1 VKTSIASSAHVSA
14 GPHGRPGRIHAFT
27 RSRTH
32 GAGLP
37 PYEYTLPQR
46 LRFWART
53 RADAVAFR
61 QKDCGIWRPY
71 TWADYDRLARHFG
84 LGLARLGVTR
94 GGHVAIVAESRKEW
108 VIAQLGIGMVGAVT
122 VGIYATSPA
131 NEIEYLLELSDAT
144 VAVCEDQEQVDKVL
158 EVRDRLPLLEHV
170 VVMDPRGLRH
180 YDRERLHDFDAV
192 VAAGAEAERAT
203 PGLIDERLAGQT
215 GADVAL
221 MIFTSGSTG
230 RPKGAMISYANISA
244 VARSAIEMY
253 GFDARDTL
261 VSYLPLCHV
270 AEQTFSVFLPLAV
283 GATVNF
289 GESLRTVQ
297 ADLREISPRI
307 FLAVPRIWE
316 KLHASMYIKI
326 AEAGGLRRRLFERAF
341 AAVRGFAVR
350 PRASWTLGQR
360 IRYALWYALVF
371 RALANFIG
379 LRRARICFSGTAPIA
394 PEMLEFYRILGV
406 PVREI
411 YGMTEVSGLAIGQ
424 RSGESPAGT
433 VGEPAPGVEVKLAE
447 DGEVLMRGPTVFVG
461 YYKNPEATLAA
472 IDDAGWLHSG
482 DIAERVGGE
491 LRMIDRKKEIIITS
505 GGKNVSP
512 AEVENALKTSPYI
525 REAVAVGERRHF
537 VAALVQ
543 IDYETVGR
551 WAEENGITYTNY
563 RSLAANPKVR
573 TLIQAE
579 VDRINARMPRVQN
592 VRRFHLLAKELDHDD
607 GEVTATL
614 KLRRKEINERY
625 ADLIESLYRDA
636 TRTA

>member
-1 VKTSIASSAHVSA
+1 M
-14 GPHGRPGRIHAFT
+14 RE
-27 RSRTH
+27 

-37 PYEYTLPQR
+37 PYDFTLPQR

-53 RADAVAFR
+53 RPDVVAFR
-61 QKDCGIWRPY
+61 QKDCGIWQPY

-84 LGLARLGVTR
+84 LGLAGLGVTR
-94 GGHVAIVAESRKEW
+94 GGHVAIVSESRKEW

-131 NEIEYLLELSDAT
+131 NELEYLLALADAT

-158 EVRDRLPLLEHV
+158 EVREHLPLLEHV
-170 VVMDPRGLRH
+170 VVMDAKGLRH
-180 YDRERLHDFDAV
+180 YDRARLHDFDAV
-192 VAAGAEAERAT
+192 IAAGAEAERAN
-203 PGLIDERLAGQT
+203 PDLIDRILADQT
-215 GADVAL
+215 VADIAL

-230 RPKGAMISYANISA
+230 RPKGAMISYANIAA
-244 VARSAIEMY
+244 VARSAIAMY
-253 GFDARDTL
+253 GFDARDSL

-270 AEQTFSVFLPLAV
+270 AEQTFTVFLPLAV

-289 GESLRTVQ
+289 GESLRTIQ
-297 ADLREISPRI
+297 SDLREISPRI

-316 KLHASMYIKI
+316 KLHASMYIKA
-326 AEAGGLRRRLFERAF
+326 AEAGGLRKWLFERAF
-341 AAVRGFAVR
+341 AAVRGFAIR
-350 PRASWTLGQR
+350 PRATWTLAQR
-360 IRYALWYALVF
+360 MRYALWHVLVF
-371 RALANFIG
+371 RSLANFIG
-379 LRRARICFSGTAPIA
+379 LRRARIAFSGTAPIA

-411 YGMTEVSGLAIGQ
+411 YGMTETSGLAIGQ
-424 RSGESPAGT
+424 KSGESPAGT
-433 VGEPAPGVEVKLAE
+433 VGEPVPGVEVRLAE

-461 YYKNPEATLAA
+461 YFKNPEATAAA
-472 IDDAGWLHSG
+472 IDDDGWLHSG
-482 DIAERVGGE
+482 DIAERVGSE

-537 VAALVQ
+537 VAALIQ
-543 IDYETVGR
+543 IDYETVGK

-573 TLIQAE
+573 ALIQAE
-579 VDRINARMPRVQN
+579 IDRINARMPRVQN

-625 ADLIESLYRDA
+625 ADLIESLYRDTVHA
-636 TRTA
+636 A